1 MLDNNTYDGA
11 LDIAEKMIRSIQSP
25 ISINNNLSV
34 QVGVSIGIAI
44 TPQHGQNFDDLVK
57 SADESMYE
65 VKRQGKNGLGIML
78 ADQVQVKLFR
88 AHS

>member
-1 MLDNNTYDGA
+1 
-11 LDIAEKMIRSIQSP
+11 MITNIQSP

-34 QVGVSIGIAI
+34 QVGASIGIAI
-44 TPQHGQNFDDLVK
+44 TPQHGLNFDNLVK

-78 ADQVQVKLFR
+78 ANQIQVKLFR
-88 AHS
+88 PHS